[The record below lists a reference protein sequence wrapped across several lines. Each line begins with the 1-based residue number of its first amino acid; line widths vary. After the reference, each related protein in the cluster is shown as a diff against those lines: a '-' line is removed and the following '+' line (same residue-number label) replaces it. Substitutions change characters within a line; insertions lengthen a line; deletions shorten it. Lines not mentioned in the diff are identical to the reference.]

1 MDEMAK
7 LGLKYRY
14 ARLAGEI
21 EMLRAANLRIESE
34 IDRLNKI
41 HASNQARIEKLGV
54 EVEAVGTAS
63 ALVFRVDLTGTA
75 SRKTIP
81 KAHDGSWGSTTR
93 TILKQLRCAAGAPLT
108 TLVLAEGLASE
119 LGLGNEVEMA
129 RLKKAAKYCLKRLAV
144 RGVVIRVGKDFQKQ
158 RYTSW
163 VIADFVG

>member
-7 LGLKYRY
+7 FGLKYRY

-21 EMLRAANLRIESE
+21 EMLKAANLRIESE
-34 IDRLNKI
+34 INPLKHI
-41 HASNQARIEKLGV
+41 HDSHQASIEKLGG
-54 EVEAVGTAS
+54 EIEAVGTAS
-63 ALVFRVDLTGTA
+63 ALVFQVDLTGTA

-93 TILKQLRCAAGAPLT
+93 AILKQLRCAAGSPMT

-119 LGLGNEVEMA
+119 LGLGNEAEMA

-144 RGVVIRVGKDFQKQ
+144 HGVVIRASKDFQKQ